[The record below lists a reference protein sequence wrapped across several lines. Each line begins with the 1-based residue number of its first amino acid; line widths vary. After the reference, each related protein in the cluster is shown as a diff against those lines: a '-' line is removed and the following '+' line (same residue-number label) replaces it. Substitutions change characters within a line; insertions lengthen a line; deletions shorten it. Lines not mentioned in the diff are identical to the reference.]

1 MKTNKNLRTAMMT
14 ISTLKSEDMKYVI
27 DAIKDRQR
35 ELNTIASLAARR
47 TFVVGSYVKIA
58 IAGKSTIYGTLEKI
72 NRTKCIVSETG
83 TNNQYRVPLSMISEH
98 LSRLEK
104 LTNTKYLKEVK

>member
-1 MKTNKNLRTAMMT
+1 MKTNRNLQTAMMT

-47 TFVVGSYVKIA
+47 TYMIGSEVRVNGSRETWLGSI
-58 IAGKSTIYGTLEKI
+58 EKI
-72 NRTKCIVSETG
+72 NRTKCVVKNKSTG
-83 TNNQYRVPLSMISEH
+83 TLYRVPMSM
-98 LSRLEK
+98 
-104 LTNTKYLKEVK
+104 LKGVA

>member
-1 MKTNKNLRTAMMT
+1 MKTNRNLRTAMMT

-47 TFVVGSYVKIA
+47 TFVVG
-58 IAGKSTIYGTLEKI
+58 
-72 NRTKCIVSETG
+72 
-83 TNNQYRVPLSMISEH
+83 
-98 LSRLEK
+98 
-104 LTNTKYLKEVK
+104 

>member
-1 MKTNKNLRTAMMT
+1 MKTNRNLRTAMMT

-47 TFVVGSYVKIA
+47 TYMIGSEVRVNGSRETWLGSI
-58 IAGKSTIYGTLEKI
+58 EKI
-72 NRTKCIVSETG
+72 NRTKCVVKNKSTG
-83 TNNQYRVPLSMISEH
+83 TLYRVPMSM
-98 LSRLEK
+98 
-104 LTNTKYLKEVK
+104 LKGVA

>member
-1 MKTNKNLRTAMMT
+1 
-14 ISTLKSEDMKYVI
+14 MKYVI

-58 IAGKSTIYGTLEKI
+58 IDGKSTIYGTLEKI

-83 TNNQYRVPLSMISEH
+83 TNIQYRVPLSMISEH